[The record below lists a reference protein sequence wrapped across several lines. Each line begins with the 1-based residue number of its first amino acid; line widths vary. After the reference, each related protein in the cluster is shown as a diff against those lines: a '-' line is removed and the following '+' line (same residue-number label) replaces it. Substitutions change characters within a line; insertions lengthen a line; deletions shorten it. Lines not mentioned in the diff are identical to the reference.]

1 MGMRYNVGV
10 DYPAYLE
17 MFLNAA
23 NGAFPKVEI
32 GFSSFTYILAQLSIH
47 YSIYFGILAGAQV
60 LFVYLAFKD
69 EDVELLPY
77 LSFILITGGYFLGWM
92 NGIRQQLVF
101 CVFCYIIPVIISRKK
116 LIKYILIVILLSLIH
131 KSAFI
136 LIFFYPLLKDNKDY
150 TFHIVFQIILWFSV
164 IILSRI
170 GFFKNTI
177 EYGFNFFSR
186 ILGYSSYEYIKAL
199 DRTVEVNTGLGVLV
213 LYVIDLIII
222 LYSNKLKVY
231 FSNTSFMRFY
241 QLFFWGRVFQI
252 IVGSN
257 IIFNRPFL
265 YMYSFK
271 MIVSAYLLRYVW
283 ERFRENINGIF
294 FIGVSFMY
302 ILLFLAT
309 IMNGEMSKNA
319 YMFFWQVS
327 TV

>member
-1 MGMRYNVGV
+1 
-10 DYPAYLE
+10 
-17 MFLNAA
+17 
-23 NGAFPKVEI
+23 
-32 GFSSFTYILAQLSIH
+32 
-47 YSIYFGILAGAQV
+47 
-60 LFVYLAFKD
+60 
-69 EDVELLPY
+69 
-77 LSFILITGGYFLGWM
+77 
-92 NGIRQQLVF
+92 
-101 CVFCYIIPVIISRKK
+101 
-116 LIKYILIVILLSLIH
+116 
-131 KSAFI
+131 
-136 LIFFYPLLKDNKDY
+136 
-150 TFHIVFQIILWFSV
+150 
-164 IILSRI
+164 
-170 GFFKNTI
+170 
-177 EYGFNFFSR
+177 
-186 ILGYSSYEYIKAL
+186 
-199 DRTVEVNTGLGVLV
+199 
-213 LYVIDLIII
+213 
-222 LYSNKLKVY
+222 
-231 FSNTSFMRFY
+231 MRFY